1 MTILDAFSVFKSE
14 VLIAN
19 DRSQSYVDGFWWMIR
34 SFTDVAGNIY
44 TDAITLEIYTEWR
57 RYMHDRH
64 RMSTIHTN
72 VSRFRVFAA
81 WLVEEGWCRLDMRK
95 IKAPK
100 RPKPNPQYLTA
111 GEIDKMVTMAQTVRD
126 KAILDVLF
134 SAGVRNTECRELRRN
149 DIINDEVHVQHGSKG
164 DDNRYVR
171 LSKRAKRH
179 LDMYLQSRT
188 DSSAYLFVTRDGKKI
203 ASSTFRYIIANVGK
217 RAGID
222 PAKCHPHAA
231 RHGCG
236 THLMEGGMHMRAIQD
251 YLGHSFITT
260 TQLYTHPERENIR
273 VKHAEIFDSEIVD
286 DPRILRQQIEDLQR
300 KLKVKNKPANR
311 GDSTGTLVFDKAPQF

>member
-19 DRSQSYVDGFWWMIR
+19 DRSQSYINGFWWMIR
-34 SFTDVAGNIY
+34 SFTDVAGNIFA
-44 TDAITLEIYTEWR
+44 TDITLEIYNEWR
-57 RYMHDRH
+57 RHMGERH
-64 RMSTIHTN
+64 RPNTIHTN
-72 VSRFRVFAA
+72 VSRFRVFAE
-81 WLVEEGWCRLDMRK
+81 WLVEQGWSKLPVDK

-100 RPKPNPQYLTA
+100 RPKPNPTYLTT
-111 GEIDKMVTMAQTVRD
+111 EDIDKMVAAAQTIRD
-126 KAILDVLF
+126 KAIIDVLF

-149 DIINDEVHVQHGSKG
+149 DIVEDAVHVQHGSKG

-179 LDMYLQSRT
+179 LDMYLTSRT
-188 DSSAYLFVTRDGKKI
+188 DGSVYLFVTRDGKKI
-203 ASSTFRYIIANVGK
+203 ASSTFRYIIAGVGK

-231 RHGCG
+231 RHGCA
-236 THLMEGGMHMRAIQD
+236 TRLMEGGMHMRAIQD

-260 TQLYTHPERENIR
+260 TQIYTHPERKA
-273 VKHAEIFDSEIVD
+273 VSTKHAEIFDGELTD
-286 DPRILRQQIEDLQR
+286 DPNQLKKQIVELQR
-300 KLKVKNKPANR
+300 QLRMKQPRAI
-311 GDSTGTLVFDKAPQF
+311 